1 MEAPVHDQWDGI
13 PPATVR
19 VSDTVYELT
28 GANSDE
34 EFTFGRAAT
43 CTVCLDP
50 DDVGISRLAGSVE
63 ADGGT
68 WWVVNRSARRQLVV
82 VDEFGFRSV
91 LPPGRR
97 YAVEGRVRV
106 LVDGSS
112 GSHELDIHGPAR
124 RSTKDVAV
132 SGTPTAF
139 GEGVIVSP
147 DDRAALVALFA
158 GYLEDGRRYDPHP
171 KSYRAAAARLGW
183 THDAVRKRI
192 EYLRGKLEKAGV
204 PNVSGWNA
212 MSGLAEYV
220 LTTGIITKDDLRRIY
235 PDR

>member
-1 MEAPVHDQWDGI
+1 VHDQEDGI
-13 PPATVR
+13 PPATIR
-19 VSDTVYELT
+19 VSDVVYEL
-28 GANSDE
+28 NSAG

-50 DDVGISRLAGSVE
+50 DDVGISRLAGSVD

-68 WWVVNRSARRQLVV
+68 WWVVNRSARRALVV

-97 YAVEGRVRV
+97 HAVEGQVRV
-106 LVDGSS
+106 VVDGSS
-112 GSHELDIHGPAR
+112 GSHELHIRGPAR
-124 RSTKDVAV
+124 TSTNDVAV
-132 SGTPTAF
+132 SGTPTAV
-139 GEGVIVSP
+139 GEGVAISQK
-147 DDRAALVALFA
+147 DRVALVAMFA

-183 THDAVRKRI
+183 NTDALRKRI

-212 MSGLAEYV
+212 LSGLAEYV
-220 LTTGIITKDDLRRIY
+220 LATKIITKDDLRLIH

>member
-1 MEAPVHDQWDGI
+1 MEAPVHDQSDGI

-19 VSDTVYELT
+19 LSDTVYELT
-28 GANSDE
+28 GSNSDR
-34 EFTFGRAAT
+34 EFTFGRATT

-68 WWVVNRSARRQLVV
+68 WWVVNRSARRALVV
-82 VDEFGFRSV
+82 VDEFGFRGV

-106 LVDGSS
+106 VVDGSS
-112 GSHELDIHGPAR
+112 GSHELDIRGPAR
-124 RSTKDVAV
+124 TSTNAV
-132 SGTPTAF
+132 TASGVPTAF
-139 GEGVIVSP
+139 GEGVVVSP
-147 DDRAALVALFA
+147 EDRVALVALFA

-171 KSYRAAAARLGW
+171 KSYEAAAARLGW
-183 THDAVRKRI
+183 KASTLRKRI

-220 LTTGIITKDDLRRIY
+220 LTTGVITKDDLRLIH

>member
-1 MEAPVHDQWDGI
+1 MRDQWGGI
-13 PPATVR
+13 LPASVT
-19 VSDTVYELT
+19 VSDVVHELT
-28 GANSDE
+28 GSNSDGD
-34 EFTFGRAAT
+34 FTFGRAAT

-50 DDVGISRLAGSVE
+50 DDVGISRLAGSIE

-68 WWVVNRSARRQLVV
+68 WWVVNRSARRALVV

-106 LVDGSS
+106 VVDGSS
-112 GSHELDIHGPAR
+112 GSHELDIRGPVRA
-124 RSTKDVAV
+124 STNDVTA
-132 SGTPTAF
+132 SGVPTAV

-147 DDRAALVALFA
+147 EDRAALVALFA
-158 GYLEDGRRYDPHP
+158 GYLEDGRRYDPNP

-183 THDAVRKRI
+183 TSDALRKRI

-220 LTTGIITKDDLRRIY
+220 LTTGIITKADLRLIH